1 MRAPTWGGNITDEK
15 KIWLDNVIDTEI
27 HPKFSKF
34 RIYNDFVA
42 YMKDE
47 SELQTH
53 SPRYFNTFGML
64 CLNQYEFDNDN
75 DHEFKNNRI
84 LELGGM
90 SPISTFLSRTNDC
103 CKTNTDLRY
112 SIDYEDKS
120 FDYVF
125 SFEVFEH
132 ISDKASDSIYD
143 VALFRES
150 GIREIAS
157 EVVRVLKPGGKL
169 IVTTPNPNSFR
180 SLENLLSGQPPMIF
194 RPHVREYTK
203 NELCDFFS
211 DLTLNYY
218 ETSFSFFMLS
228 DRSKENWVKI
238 FCENNWP
245 QQHRGDDHFMIFTRS
260 E

>member
-1 MRAPTWGGNITDEK
+1 MRAPTWGGKMTGEK
-15 KIWLDNVIDTEI
+15 RVWLDNVIDTQI

-34 RIYNDFVA
+34 GKYNDFVA
-42 YMKDE
+42 YMKEE

-64 CLNQYEFDNDN
+64 CLNHY
-75 DHEFKNNRI
+75 EFKNNRI

-90 SPISTFLSRTNDC
+90 CPITTFLSRTNDC

-132 ISDKASDSIYD
+132 INDKASDSLYD

-150 GIREIAS
+150 GIRQIAS
-157 EVVRVLKPGGKL
+157 EVMRVLKPGGKL
-169 IVTTPNPNSFR
+169 IVTTPNPNSFK
-180 SLENLLSGQPPMIF
+180 SLENLLSGQSPMIF

-203 NELCDFFS
+203 NELCDFFT

-218 ETSFSFFMLS
+218 KTSFSFFMLS
-228 DRSKENWVKI
+228 DRSKEKWVKI
-238 FCENNWP
+238 FSENNWP
-245 QQHRGDDHFMIFTRS
+245 LQHRGDDHFMVFS
-260 E
+260 KNE